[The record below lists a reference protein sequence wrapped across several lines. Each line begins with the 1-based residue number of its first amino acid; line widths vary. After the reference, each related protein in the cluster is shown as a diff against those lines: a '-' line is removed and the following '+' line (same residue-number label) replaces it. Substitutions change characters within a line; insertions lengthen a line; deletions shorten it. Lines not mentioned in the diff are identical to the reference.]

1 MPFRLDEF
9 RAKMQFTTGAW
20 MPHMVYTACVATGV
34 VSNTRYVQ
42 EAVCEKLA
50 RDLGVDLQGLLDR
63 LPASRG
69 PAGHL
74 FDPDENPQARPG
86 NMNALGTPVS
96 KDSSGGRVM
105 VGPANTVEEVR

>member
-20 MPHMVYTACVATGV
+20 MPHMVYTACVKTGV

-50 RDLGVDLQGLLDR
+50 RDLDLDLKGLLDR
-63 LPASRG
+63 LPDCRRQVID
-69 PAGHL
+69 PA
-74 FDPDENPQARPG
+74 ERTNARPG
-86 NMNALGTPVS
+86 NMNALGTPVNR
-96 KDSSGGRVM
+96 DPSGGRVM
-105 VGPANTVEEVR
+105 VGPANTIEEVR